1 MKTIR
6 VGVVGVGHLGRHHAR
21 IYTELIGAQLLGVV
35 DSNLSQA
42 QAVAEGLGVPAYSD
56 LDRFIQEQQPEA
68 MSVVVPTSAH
78 FDVARRLAERGIH
91 MLVEKPVTTTV
102 EQAAAL
108 AELAKAKNIVLQ
120 VGHVERFNSAVR
132 YLSQQ
137 MSDDILCIQS
147 RRQGPFSPRIADVGV
162 VLDLM
167 IHDIDIVLSL
177 VKSEITAIHAM
188 GRSVRTNREDF
199 AVAQIAFA
207 SGAVADIHVSRVAE
221 RRARQ
226 MDITLP
232 DRYVSVNFETQ
243 DVAVY
248 RSTAAPASGGMME
261 NIERPLLPKG
271 EPLKQELQHFLS
283 CVCNGTQP
291 LVGISEG
298 KKALEVALA
307 VLNQIHLQN

>member
-248 RSTAAPASGGMME
+248 RSTAAPAS
-261 NIERPLLPKG
+261 
-271 EPLKQELQHFLS
+271 
-283 CVCNGTQP
+283 
-291 LVGISEG
+291 
-298 KKALEVALA
+298 
-307 VLNQIHLQN
+307 